1 MQVGWIGL
9 GQMGAP
15 MALRALAAG
24 HSVVGHSR
32 RPNPQLV
39 AAGAVLTGSIRE
51 AAAQAQV
58 LCVCL
63 FDDAQVHDALIV
75 QGALA
80 ALRPG
85 TVMALHTTGAP
96 DLMQDLAHA
105 APQGVRMLDAPFSGT
120 AAVAA
125 EGRLTLLVG
134 GETWALDQARPVL
147 SSFANTILHVGS
159 QGAGRGLKLINNL
172 LFAAQITLANEALEA
187 AAAMGL
193 DPHTAAEA
201 MGQCSAASYAMAKF
215 AGQAP
220 HDLMLAAI
228 KPYLDKDV
236 DVAQTALDTVGARL
250 PLLTAAARWGKGA
263 LA

>member
-24 HSVVGHSR
+24 HTVVGHSR
-32 RPNPQLV
+32 RPNPELV
-39 AAGAVLTGSIRE
+39 AAGAILTSSIRE

-85 TVMALHTTGAP
+85 AVMALHTTGAP
-96 DLMQDLAHA
+96 DLMQDLARA
-105 APQGVRMLDAPFSGT
+105 APEGVRVLDAPFSGT
-120 AAVAA
+120 ASVAA

-134 GETWALDQARPVL
+134 GEALTLRQARPVL
-147 SSFANTILHVGS
+147 SSFADRIVHVGA

-172 LFAAQITLANEALEA
+172 LFAAQMTLADEALEA
-187 AAAMGL
+187 AAALGL
-193 DPHTAAEA
+193 DRQTTALA
-201 MGQCSAASYAMAKF
+201 MGQCSGASYAMAKF
-215 AGQAP
+215 AGPAP

-236 DVAQTALDTVGARL
+236 DVARTALDAVGARL
-250 PLLTAAARWGKGA
+250 PLLTAAARWGKDA
-263 LA
+263 RA